1 LKLSIPLGADKNVCP
16 LFVKH
21 HPDALDML
29 PQFCMGDLRKNREVN
44 LVGQQ
49 QVVKFLDNG
58 AKVCRL
64 VRASPY
70 RVRSMSEP
78 VL

>member
-1 LKLSIPLGADKNVCP
+1 
-16 LFVKH
+16 
-21 HPDALDML
+21 ML